1 MALRFI
7 AISPTTGD
15 NESPTIW
22 LDEDTGDVIIQSYTA
37 NEATVREAQRVGSI
51 PGHNT
56 EIPSHESMI
65 RLPANMLPAV
75 ARLAGNGQ

>member
-7 AISPTTGD
+7 AISPDTGS

-22 LDEDTGDVIIQSYTA
+22 LDEPTGDLIIQSYTA
-37 NEATVREAQRVGSI
+37 DTETVAEAQRVGSI
-51 PGHNT
+51 PGHAT

-65 RLPANMLPAV
+65 RLPAHMIPFVTGLGEES
-75 ARLAGNGQ
+75 R